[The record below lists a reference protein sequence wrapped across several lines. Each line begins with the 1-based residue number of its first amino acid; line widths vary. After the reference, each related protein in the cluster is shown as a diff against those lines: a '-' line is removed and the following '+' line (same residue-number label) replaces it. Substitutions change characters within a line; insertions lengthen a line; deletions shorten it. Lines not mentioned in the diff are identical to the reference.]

1 VAKAFRRTSRGIAGS
16 LHEPERRLLRELFG
30 DVITLLEEREQI
42 HRIDSDEDLDPLY
55 ALTGMRPDRG
65 PLPEPSDPATARLLP
80 PASDDRDVADEFRR
94 LGEPELIAGK
104 IGRLREAQFLMENT
118 RIVLDVPSA
127 SRFAQAL
134 NDVRLVLSERLD
146 IRDEADSARVAKVD
160 DAAKVK
166 TPEQYL
172 ALVYNLISWVQDT
185 VMQALMESEY

>member
-1 VAKAFRRTSRGIAGS
+1 MAKAFRRTSRGIAGS

-42 HRIDSDEDLDPLY
+42 HRIDPEEDLDPLY

-80 PASDDRDVADEFRR
+80 PASDDKEVADEFRR

>member
-1 VAKAFRRTSRGIAGS
+1 MAKAFRRTSRGIAGS

>member
-1 VAKAFRRTSRGIAGS
+1 MAKAFRRTSRGIAGS

-42 HRIDSDEDLDPLY
+42 HRIDPDEDLDPLY

-80 PASDDRDVADEFRR
+80 PASDDKEVADEFRR

-185 VMQALMESEY
+185 LMQALMESEY